1 MTTMI
6 VSCSTHYFLE
16 GNTLNDQGAYME
28 AAEQYERALVGR
40 YDTAAYES
48 LVPIYLEL
56 NRHDRALECLDSLE
70 AIKGLSTDQKFSRA
84 ETLMS
89 LGRYSE
95 AQEAYSELE
104 PSIKVNSRLKSL
116 STLDARQSDS
126 IYYKVREINIQNNS
140 LSSTVIA
147 SAALPHRVGD
157 ELYFVVETERKFTQR
172 KKEETF
178 IDDYT
183 GNRLMDLWK
192 GTIVDTSGF
201 DGKIDLLATPLI
213 EINTQ
218 FHDGVVAH
226 LRGDT
231 VGVLD
236 KTYIRP
242 KESFKQIL
250 LRPAGERILR
260 PMQLFEAI
268 LTTDS
273 VGDKFW
279 ETQDRLSFCDEN
291 YLFAHPALSPD
302 GNTLFFT
309 SNMPDGHG
317 GMDIW
322 KVVKIEGSWSAPEN
336 LGDVVNTQGDEAF
349 PTMRHPDTLYFS
361 SDGHMG
367 LGGLDIVFAT
377 RSNTDSFTE
386 IFENYPSPINSSR
399 DDFGVQLDPKGFGGI
414 FASDR
419 TGIDGLY
426 HFSSFSPDITLYVET
441 VHEADLSPW
450 PDILTELEIL
460 TADTSIIFISDSNGK
475 WSTSIS
481 RGEEYLILCPASYG
495 YKAETFTAPEDQT
508 ITSITKIIPIPKL
521 IEGCKDPVALN
532 YQPDA
537 FIDDGSCL
545 YKLLGCM
552 DITANNYNPL
562 ATIDD
567 GSCEFDIPGCMD
579 ITSDNYNPLATIDD
593 GSCEFDI
600 PGCMNINSDNY
611 NPLATIDDG
620 SCEIPI
626 PIIPGDIV
634 EGNQIKLDIHWD
646 FDKAKV
652 RAEDLVELSMF
663 ADSLLAKASLR
674 VLLTSHCDT
683 RATYK
688 YNDNLSQARAT
699 AVKQALIDLGVSSDR
714 LVSFGAGEQLPLI
727 DCGDNCDEDSHQIN
741 RRTIATILLPNE
753 KPIVH
758 IVKSDDTL
766 YSLSIEHK
774 VSIVDIQKWNG
785 LTSEGIRRGQDLLIY
800 LP

>member
-1 MTTMI
+1 
-6 VSCSTHYFLE
+6 
-16 GNTLNDQGAYME
+16 ME
-28 AAEQYERALVGR
+28 AAEQYERALVGS
-40 YDTAAYES
+40 YAIEAYES

-56 NRHDRALECLDSLE
+56 NNHERALECLDSLDVL
-70 AIKGLSTDQKFSRA
+70 KPLSPAQQFSRA

-95 AQEAYSELE
+95 AQEAFSDLE

-116 STLDARQSDS
+116 GTLDSRQSDS
-126 IYYKVREINIQNNS
+126 IYYKVREINVQNIS
-140 LSSTVIA
+140 LTSTVIA

-157 ELYFVVETERKFTQR
+157 ELYFVVETERKFAQR

-201 DGKIDLLATPLI
+201 DGEIELPAIPLT
-213 EINTQ
+213 ELNTE

-226 LRGDT
+226 LSGDT

-242 KESFKQIL
+242 KETFKQIL

-279 ETQDRLSFCDEN
+279 ETQDRLSFCDDN

-322 KVVKIEGSWSAPEN
+322 KVVKIEGLWSAPEN

-349 PTMRHPDTLYFS
+349 PTMRHADTLYFS

-367 LGGLDIVFAT
+367 LGGLDIVYAT
-377 RSNTDSFTE
+377 RSNTESFTE

-426 HFSSFSPDITLYVET
+426 HFSSFSPEITLYVET

-460 TADTSIIFISDSNGK
+460 TADTSIIFISDSNGQ

-481 RGEEYLILCPASYG
+481 RGEEYLILCPASFG
-495 YKAETFTAPEDQT
+495 YTAETFTAPEDQT

-532 YQPDA
+532 YQSDA

-545 YKLLGCM
+545 YELLGCM
-552 DITANNYNPL
+552 DIMANNYNSL

-567 GSCEFDIPGCMD
+567 DSCEFDIPGCMD
-579 ITSDNYNPLATIDD
+579 ITAVNYNSLATIDD
-593 GSCEFDI
+593 GSCVTGVI
-600 PGCMNINSDNY
+600 GV
-611 NPLATIDDG
+611 G
-620 SCEIPI
+620 
-626 PIIPGDIV
+626 V
-634 EGNQIKLDIHWD
+634 QIKLDIHWD
-646 FDKAKV
+646 FDKAIV

-683 RATYK
+683 RATYR

-727 DCGDNCDEDSHQIN
+727 DCGDNCDEESHQIN
-741 RRTIATILLPNE
+741 RRTIATILLPNDQ
-753 KPIVH
+753 PIVH
-758 IVKSDDTL
+758 RVKSDDTL

>member
-1 MTTMI
+1 
-6 VSCSTHYFLE
+6 
-16 GNTLNDQGAYME
+16 ME
-28 AAEQYERALVGR
+28 AAEQYERALVGS
-40 YDTAAYES
+40 YAIEAYES

-56 NRHDRALECLDSLE
+56 NNHERALECLDSLDVL
-70 AIKGLSTDQKFSRA
+70 KPLSPAQQFSRA

-95 AQEAYSELE
+95 AQEAFSDLE

-116 STLDARQSDS
+116 GTLDSRQSDS
-126 IYYKVREINIQNNS
+126 IYYKVREINVQNIS
-140 LSSTVIA
+140 LTSTVIA

-157 ELYFVVETERKFTQR
+157 ELYFVVETERKFAQR

-201 DGKIDLLATPLI
+201 DGEIELPAIPLT
-213 EINTQ
+213 ELNTE

-226 LRGDT
+226 LSGDT

-242 KESFKQIL
+242 KETFKQIL

-279 ETQDRLSFCDEN
+279 ETQDRLSFCDDN

-322 KVVKIEGSWSAPEN
+322 KVVKIEGLWSAPEN

-349 PTMRHPDTLYFS
+349 PTMRHADTLYFS

-367 LGGLDIVFAT
+367 LGGLDIVYAT
-377 RSNTDSFTE
+377 RSNTESFTE

-426 HFSSFSPDITLYVET
+426 HFSSFSPEITLYVET

-481 RGEEYLILCPASYG
+481 RGEEYLILCPASFG
-495 YKAETFTAPEDQT
+495 YTAETFTAPEDQT

-545 YKLLGCM
+545 YELLGCM
-552 DITANNYNPL
+552 DIMANNYNSL

-567 GSCEFDIPGCMD
+567 DSCEFDIPGCMD
-579 ITSDNYNPLATIDD
+579 ITAVNYNSLATIDD
-593 GSCEFDI
+593 GSCVT
-600 PGCMNINSDNY
+600 G
-611 NPLATIDDG
+611 G
-620 SCEIPI
+620 V
-626 PIIPGDIV
+626 GV
-634 EGNQIKLDIHWD
+634 GVQIKLDIHWD
-646 FDKAKV
+646 FDNAIV

-683 RATYK
+683 RATYR

-727 DCGDNCDEDSHQIN
+727 DCGDNCDEESHQIN
-741 RRTIATILLPNE
+741 RRTIATILLPNDQ
-753 KPIVH
+753 PIVH
-758 IVKSDDTL
+758 RVKSDDTL